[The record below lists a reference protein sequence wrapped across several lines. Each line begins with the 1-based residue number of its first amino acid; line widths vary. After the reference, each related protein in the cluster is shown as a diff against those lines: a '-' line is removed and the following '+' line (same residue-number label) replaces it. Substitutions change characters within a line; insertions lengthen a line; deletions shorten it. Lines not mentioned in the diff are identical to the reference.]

1 MQAKPHV
8 LKSLNQTDFN
18 QFKVPITL
26 FTKTLLNYILVGGEE
41 IYFIYLYIYI
51 YRFLWKLQGTYK
63 SNFMN
68 VKSTGSHLLAI
79 FFVAE

>member
-51 YRFLWKLQGTYK
+51 YIDSFGNCKARIKVI
-63 SNFMN
+63 S
-68 VKSTGSHLLAI
+68 
-79 FFVAE
+79 